1 MNKTNILITIKKE
14 LRSIF
19 RDRKT
24 IFMILGF
31 PFIIA
36 LFIFLM
42 GGMEDSL
49 MGSTGSKYRVGLNYE
64 LNSTEKEIISEL
76 SLTPSKY
83 NSLEELEEAFKNS
96 KIDCFIYYDKEK
108 SVYTLY
114 SDNSMSSTQALSYAT
129 TYLDSYNK
137 YLGDQYIKGEDIDP
151 EVVYGSINYEVK
163 DISGEE
169 MDPNSFIIKMVMDM
183 AFTYIIAAIAIAT
196 VNMATTAIATEKE
209 NGTLET
215 ILTFPITVSELIVG
229 KYLATVIIGAI
240 SSIIGYVITIG
251 SFTIAKGMF
260 SIYEGF
266 TIDVS
271 AIILG
276 IAICIFAS
284 FLIAAIAIAITSN
297 AKSYKEAQAAGQIL
311 QIFAVAPMLLSFVNI
326 TKNVTFYL
334 IPILNHANILM
345 DLYSSN
351 VNYLFI
357 LETIIS
363 TIIYTIIIIFFVIKK
378 FKSEKVLFSTN

>member
-240 SSIIGYVITIG
+240 SSIIGYAITIG